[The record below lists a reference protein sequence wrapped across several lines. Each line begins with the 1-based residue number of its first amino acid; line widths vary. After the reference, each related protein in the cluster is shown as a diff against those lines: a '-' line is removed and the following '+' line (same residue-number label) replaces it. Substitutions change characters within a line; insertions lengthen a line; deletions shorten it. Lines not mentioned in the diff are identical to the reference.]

1 MNSFRKSIA
10 VVLTVALVLTS
21 MTTAFAADSSSV
33 ANADKAATLKDLGLY
48 TGQDANDPRVG
59 LETALT
65 TQDSLIFLAKLFGYN
80 EAATRLEADQVT
92 EALAKFDDAASIADY
107 AKNIVAYS
115 ASNGILSGSTKDG
128 KFFVGAKDTVTAA
141 RFATF
146 MLRQMGYT
154 VPDYKISVA
163 VLAET
168 KGSKIDATLTG
179 DLTRD
184 AAVGVMYGA
193 LTAEKASGK
202 TVLVDIIGNRADLRA
217 RAEEAGLLPPSSSSG
232 GGSGSGS
239 SYVPLAATTVKALN
253 NKQLMVTFS
262 VPMDKESAEN
272 QSNYIVKDRK
282 ETEKSLT
289 NTSCKLGSDRKT
301 VTITLD
307 STVQDCLT
315 NASLAEV
322 IVNKNI
328 LAANGEK
335 LGTDKVFEVPIQDG
349 ILPTVTEA
357 KGVGNQLIEI
367 VFSEPVCEGG
377 NNTATLTPSNFSVKS
392 GTYNYSVEKAELDLN
407 VIHLELGTKLIEGP
421 ISVTVNDAGLGGNNV
436 IQDYA
441 GYKVFKSTHSFN
453 FVKDTSVAVV
463 TVQSASQDRITL
475 NFTKPIKGK
484 DIRLYHSMKNV
495 DAYKAED
502 VTTEGYVDELTFS
515 FSSPLPTG
523 NVNLY
528 LVNSG
533 TSEYQIT
540 DAYGIKVPNQTLTA
554 WLEEDGVPPAILDLD
569 VNRDESIGILF
580 DEALDEKV
588 ASDPDSYSLTRLLDG
603 KEIPL
608 RALLKNSDEILL
620 TFHDGKTSESSIKL
634 EDNTEYRLMIK
645 KYQDVRRNK
654 NANDYE
660 YTFTTGD
667 YKSPEVI
674 IDPESD
680 QRCLAIPE
688 AGKIFIVYS
697 EPMNQIQMLDKANY
711 MVSTDNGFAP
721 LGDDDEITK
730 VNDWTV
736 QIYSKTLDDLNNP
749 EITPS
754 VSIAPIMDISGK
766 RLYNSVEA
774 HVVQSIP
781 SEDVVI
787 EKAELTS
794 KDKIKITFSAEM
806 KSVNESDIKIDYL
819 QSQDSINIAG
829 TESQSANA
837 DGKTEVTF
845 RLNEEIGADA
855 TAPGGASIRIITID
869 APSSEAVSGRKLKA
883 GSVSTLKDRVPSEVI
898 FFDHDANTETA
909 PVAKII
915 ASGDMVTLSDGG
927 LVPKDTTGTITISFS
942 EPISPQSLSILTFL
956 VKDYVVEGISCTGPH
971 PNEVV
976 LDVKAKS
983 DSAPA
988 RPKVTQ
994 VYNIRDGAGNVLPS
1008 GTTWTI
1014 LFNSEV
1020 DHGQETT

>member
-1 MNSFRKSIA
+1 MRNPKKLVA
-10 VVLTVALVLTS
+10 VVLTGALILTS
-21 MTTAFAADSSSV
+21 INPVFAAINDEAGI
-33 ANADKAATLKDLGLY
+33 ANADKAAALKNLGLY
-48 TGQDANDPRVG
+48 SGQDANDPRVG
-59 LETALT
+59 LNDALT

-80 EAATRLEADQVT
+80 EAANALTADQVA
-92 EALAKFDDAASIADY
+92 EGLAKFDDAASIADY
-107 AKNIVAYS
+107 AKNVVAYS
-115 ASNGILSGSTKDG
+115 ATNSILSGSTRDD

-154 VPDYKISVA
+154 VPDYKKSVA
-163 VLAET
+163 MLAET
-168 KGSKIDATLTG
+168 KGSKIDAALTG

-184 AAVGVMYGA
+184 DAVGVMYGA

-554 WLEEDGVPPAILDLD
+554 WLEEDGVPPAILGLE
-569 VNRDESIGILF
+569 VNRDESIGISF
-580 DEALDEKV
+580 DEDLDEKV

-608 RALLKNSDEILL
+608 KALLEDSTKVLL
-620 TFHDGKTSESSIKL
+620 TFHDGTASESSTRL
-634 EDNTEYRLMIK
+634 QDNQEYRLVIK

-654 NANDYE
+654 NTNDYE

-667 YKSPEVI
+667 HKSPEVI
-674 IDPESD
+674 TDPESG

-697 EPMNQIQMLDKANY
+697 EPMNQVQMLDKENY
-711 MVSTDNGFAP
+711 MVSTDHDFAP

-736 QIYSKTLDDLNNP
+736 QIYSKTLDELNNP

-754 VSIAPIMDISGK
+754 VKIAPIMDISGK

-774 HVVQSIP
+774 HIVQGIP

-806 KSVNESDIKIDYL
+806 KNVDKEDIKIDL
-819 QSQDSINIAG
+819 QSQDFINIAG
-829 TESQSANA
+829 TESQRLAA
-837 DGKTEVTF
+837 DGKTEVVF
-845 RLNEEIGADA
+845 RLGGEIGTDA
-855 TAPGGASIRIITID
+855 TAPGGANILITTID

-883 GSVSTLKDRVPSEVI
+883 GSVRTLEDRVPSEVI
-898 FFDHDANTETA
+898 FFDHDADPATDPA
-909 PVAKII
+909 AKII
-915 ASGDMVTLSDGG
+915 ASGDMVTSPTGI
-927 LVPKDTTGTITISFS
+927 LVPQGTTGTITISFT
-942 EPISPQSLSILTFL
+942 EPISPDSLFVRTFV
-956 VKDYVVEGISCTGPH
+956 VKGYVVENISCIGTDLS
-971 PNEVV
+971 EIALVV
-976 LDVKAKS
+976 KS
-983 DSAPA
+983 VDAPA

>member
-1 MNSFRKSIA
+1 MRNPKKLVA
-10 VVLTVALVLTS
+10 VFLTGALILTS
-21 MTTAFAADSSSV
+21 ISPVFAAVNDEAGI

-48 TGQDANDPRVG
+48 AGQDANDVRAG
-59 LETALT
+59 LDGALT

-80 EAATRLEADQVT
+80 DAAGGLTADQVA
-92 EALAKFDDAASIADY
+92 EGLAKFDDAASISDY

-115 ASNGILSGSTKDG
+115 ASNGILSGSTKDD

-154 VPDYKISVA
+154 VADYKASVA

-202 TVLVDIIGNRADLRA
+202 TVIVDIVGNNADLKA
-217 RAEEAGLLPPSSSSG
+217 RAEQAGLLTPSSG
-232 GGSGSGS
+232 GGSGSG
-239 SYVPLAATTVKALN
+239 YVPLAVETVKALN

-262 VPMDKESAEN
+262 VPMDKVSAEN
-272 QSNYIVKDRK
+272 QSNYIIKDRG
-282 ETEKSLT
+282 ETTKMLT
-289 NTSCKLGSDRKT
+289 NTSCKLGSDKKT

-315 NASLAEV
+315 NASRSEV
-322 IVNKNI
+322 VVSKDIM
-328 LAANGEK
+328 AADEK
-335 LGTDKVFEVPIQDG
+335 TLGADKTFKVEVQDG
-349 ILPTVTEA
+349 LLPTVTEV

-377 NNTATLTPSNFSVKS
+377 NNTATLAPSNFSVKS
-392 GTYNYSVEKAELDLN
+392 GTYNYSVQKAELDLN
-407 VIHLELGTKLIEGP
+407 VIHLELGTNLLEGP
-421 ISVTVNDAGLGGNNV
+421 VSVTVNDAGLDGNNV

-441 GYKVFKSTHSFN
+441 GYKVFKSPRTFD

-463 TVQSASQDRITL
+463 TVKSALQDQVVL
-475 NFTKPIKGK
+475 GFSKLVKGK
-484 DIRLYHSMKNV
+484 DIRLYHSLKNV
-495 DAYKAED
+495 DVYKSENVTAES
-502 VTTEGYVDELTFS
+502 YVDELTFS
-515 FSSPLPTG
+515 FSGPLPTG
-523 NVNLY
+523 SVKLY
-528 LVNSG
+528 LVNSD
-533 TSEYQIT
+533 TSGYQIT

-554 WLEEDGVPPAILDLD
+554 WLEEDGVPPAILGLE

-580 DEALDEKV
+580 DEDLDEKV
-588 ASDPDSYSLTRLLDG
+588 ASDSDSYSLTRLSDG

-608 RALLKNSDEILL
+608 KALLEDSKKVLL
-620 TFHDGKTSESSIKL
+620 TFHDGTTSESSTRL
-634 EDNTEYRLMIK
+634 QDNQEYRLVLG
-645 KYQDVRRNK
+645 KYQDVHRNK
-654 NANDYE
+654 NTHDYE
-660 YTFTTGD
+660 YSFTTGD

-674 IDPESD
+674 TDQQSG
-680 QRCLAIPE
+680 QRCLSIPE

-736 QIYSKTLDDLNNP
+736 QIYYKDLDDLNNP

-766 RLYNSVEA
+766 RLYDSVEA
-774 HVVQSIP
+774 YIVQNIP

-829 TESQSANA
+829 TESQAANA
-837 DGKTEVTF
+837 DGKTEVVF
-845 RLNEEIGADA
+845 RLDGEIGADA
-855 TAPGGASIRIITID
+855 TAPGGANILITTID

-883 GSVSTLKDRVPSEVI
+883 GNVIILEDKVLSEVI
-898 FFDHDANTETA
+898 FFDHDADPATDPA
-909 PVAKII
+909 AKII
-915 ASGDMVTLSDGG
+915 ASGDMVTSPTGI
-927 LVPKDTTGTITISFS
+927 LVPQGTTGTITISFS
-942 EPISPQSLSILTFL
+942 EPISPESLSLLTFV
-956 VKDYVVEGISCTGPH
+956 VKGYVVENISCIGTDLS
-971 PNEVV
+971 EIA
-976 LDVKAKS
+976 LDVKS
-983 DSAPA
+983 VDAPA

-1020 DHGQETT
+1020 DPGHEAA

>member
-1 MNSFRKSIA
+1 MVA
-10 VVLTVALVLTS
+10 VVLTGALILTS
-21 MTTAFAADSSSV
+21 INPVFAAINDEAGI
-33 ANADKAATLKDLGLY
+33 ANADKAAALKDLGLY
-48 TGQDANDPRVG
+48 SGQDANDPRVG
-59 LETALT
+59 LNDALT

-80 EAATRLEADQVT
+80 EAANALTADQVA
-92 EALAKFDDAASIADY
+92 EGLAKFDDAASIADY
-107 AKNIVAYS
+107 AKNVVAYS
-115 ASNGILSGSTKDG
+115 ATNSILSGSTRDD

-154 VPDYKISVA
+154 VPDYKKSVA
-163 VLAET
+163 MLAET
-168 KGSKIDATLTG
+168 KGSKIDAALTG

-184 AAVGVMYGA
+184 DAVGVMYGA

-289 NTSCKLGSDRKT
+289 NTSCKLGSDRRT

-315 NASLAEV
+315 NVSLAEV

-349 ILPTVTEA
+349 TLPTVTEVR
-357 KGVGNQLIEI
+357 GIGNQLIEI
-367 VFSEPVCEGG
+367 VFSEPVYEGSDM
-377 NNTATLTPSNFSVKS
+377 TKLSTSNFSVKS
-392 GTYNYSVEKAELDLN
+392 GSYTYSVQKADLDLN
-407 VIHLELGTKLIEGP
+407 VIRLEVGTNLIEGP
-421 ISVTVNDAGLGGNNV
+421 VSVTVNEAGLGGNNV

-441 GYKVFKSTHSFN
+441 GYKVFKNTHTFN
-453 FVKDTSVAVV
+453 LVKDTSVAVV
-463 TVQSASQDRITL
+463 TVKSASQDQVVL
-475 NFTKPIKGK
+475 GFSKPVKGSNIK
-484 DIRLYHSMKNV
+484 LYHSVKNNS
-495 DAYKAED
+495 DYKAED
-502 VTTEGYVDELTFS
+502 VTTAGYVDELTFL
-515 FSSPLPTG
+515 FSSLLPHG
-523 NVNLY
+523 NVNIY
-528 LVNSG
+528 LVNS
-533 TSEYQIT
+533 ENQEEKIT
-540 DAYGIKVPNQTLTA
+540 DSYGVWVPNQTITV
-554 WLEEDGVPPAILDLD
+554 WIETDVTPPVILDCKA
-569 VNRDESIGILF
+569 NKDESIGILF
-580 DEALDEKV
+580 DEALDEKI
-588 ASDPDSYSLTRLLDG
+588 ASDPASYILTRLSDG
-603 KEIPL
+603 KEIS
-608 RALLKNSDEILL
+608 LKASLENSNEILL
-620 TFHDGKTSESSIKL
+620 TFYDHKNPDSSITL
-634 EDNTEYRLMIK
+634 QENTEHQLVIK
-645 KYQDVRRNK
+645 KYQDIYGNRNTS
-654 NANDYE
+654 DYK

-667 YKSPEVI
+667 YKNPEVI
-674 IDPESD
+674 NDPESD
-680 QRCLAIPE
+680 EHCFSIAE

-697 EPMNQIQMLDKANY
+697 EPMNEAQMLDKKKY
-711 MVSTDNGFAP
+711 MVSIGIAFVD
-721 LGDDDEITK
+721 LGEEDEITK

-736 QIYSKTLDDLNNP
+736 QIYSKSLDELNDP
-749 EITPS
+749 EMMPS
-754 VSIAPIMDISGK
+754 VKIGPIMDLAGN
-766 RLYNSVEA
+766 RLYNSVESYT
-774 HVVQSIP
+774 VQSIP
-781 SEDVVI
+781 PENVI
-787 EKAELTS
+787 IKKAELIG
-794 KDKIKITFSAEM
+794 KDRIKITFSVKM
-806 KSVNESDIKIDYL
+806 KTVDKDDIKIDYL
-819 QSQDSINIAG
+819 QSLDLISIKGA
-829 TESQSANA
+829 ESPTTNA
-837 DGKTEVTF
+837 DGKTEAIF
-845 RLNEEIGADA
+845 LLNQEIGTDA
-855 TAPGGASIRIITID
+855 KAPGEASIHIVTID
-869 APSSEAVSGRKLKA
+869 TPSSESERGRKLKA
-883 GSVSTLKDRVPSEVI
+883 EYITVLKDKVAPEVI

-988 RPKVTQ
+988 RPTVTQ

>member
-59 LETALT
+59 LENALT

-202 TVLVDIIGNRADLRA
+202 TVIIDIIGDNADLKA
-217 RAEEAGLLPPSSSSG
+217 KAEKIGLLPPSSS
-232 GGSGSGS
+232 GGSSD
-239 SYVPLAATTVKALN
+239 VPLAATSAQALN
-253 NKQLMVTFS
+253 NKQLMIKFNI
-262 VPMDKESAEN
+262 PMNKESAEDP
-272 QSNYIVKDRK
+272 SNYIIKDRG
-282 ETEKSLT
+282 ETTKILT
-289 NTSCKLGSDRKT
+289 NTSCRLGSDKRT

-307 STVQDCLT
+307 SMVQDCLT
-315 NASLAEV
+315 NATIAEV
-322 IVNKNI
+322 IVGKDI
-328 LAANGEK
+328 ISADEK
-335 LGTDKVFEVPIQDG
+335 TLGADKTFKVEVQDG

-392 GTYNYSVEKAELDLN
+392 GTYNYSVENAELDLN

-554 WLEEDGVPPAILDLD
+554 WLEEDGVPPAILGLE
-569 VNRDESIGILF
+569 VNRDESIGISF
-580 DEALDEKV
+580 DEDLDEKV

-608 RALLKNSDEILL
+608 KALLEDSTKVLL
-620 TFHDGKTSESSIKL
+620 TFHDGTASESSTRL
-634 EDNTEYRLMIK
+634 QDNQEYRLVIK

-654 NANDYE
+654 NTNDYE

-667 YKSPEVI
+667 HKSPEVI
-674 IDPESD
+674 TDPESG

-688 AGKIFIVYS
+688 AGKIFIIYS
-697 EPMNQIQMLDKANY
+697 EPMNQVQMLDKENY
-711 MVSTDNGFAP
+711 MVSTDHDFAP

-736 QIYSKTLDDLNNP
+736 QIYSKTLDELNNP

-754 VSIAPIMDISGK
+754 VKIAPIMDISGK

-774 HVVQSIP
+774 HIVQGIP

-806 KSVNESDIKIDYL
+806 KNVDEEDIKIDL
-819 QSQDSINIAG
+819 QSQDFINIAG
-829 TESQSANA
+829 TESQRLAA
-837 DGKTEVTF
+837 DGKTEVVF
-845 RLNEEIGADA
+845 RLDGEIGTDA
-855 TAPGGASIRIITID
+855 TAPGGANILITTID

-883 GSVSTLKDRVPSEVI
+883 GSVSTLEDRVPSEVI
-898 FFDHDANTETA
+898 FFDHDADPATDPA
-909 PVAKII
+909 AKII
-915 ASGDMVTLSDGG
+915 ASGDMVTSPTGI
-927 LVPKDTTGTITISFS
+927 LVPQGTTGTITISFT
-942 EPISPQSLSILTFL
+942 EPISPDSLSVLTFV
-956 VKDYVVEGISCTGPH
+956 VKGYVVENISCIGTDLS
-971 PNEVV
+971 EIA
-976 LDVKAKS
+976 LDVKS
-983 DSAPA
+983 VDAPA